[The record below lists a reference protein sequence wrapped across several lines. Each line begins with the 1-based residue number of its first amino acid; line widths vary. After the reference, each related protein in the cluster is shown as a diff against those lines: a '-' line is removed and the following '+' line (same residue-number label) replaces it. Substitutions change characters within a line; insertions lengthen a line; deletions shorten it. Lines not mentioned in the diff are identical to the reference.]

1 MSEGGGVGPKRGFVF
16 FGGGG
21 CRGLEKK
28 EGVSLLLTPNE
39 ATTNPGKNSSSSS
52 SSSSSGR
59 SKSKS
64 RPSSSSR
71 RSITFLRDK

>member
-1 MSEGGGVGPKRGFVF
+1 VSEGGGVGPKRGFVL
-16 FGGGG
+16 GGG

-39 ATTNPGKNSSSSS
+39 ATTYSVKNSSS
-52 SSSSSGR
+52 
-59 SKSKS
+59 
-64 RPSSSSR
+64 SSSSR

>member
-1 MSEGGGVGPKRGFVF
+1 MRGVGWVQKEGL
-16 FGGGG
+16 FGGG
-21 CRGLEKK
+21 GLEKK

-39 ATTNPGKNSSSSS
+39 ATTNSVKNSSSS

>member
-1 MSEGGGVGPKRGFVF
+1 MSEGGGVGLKRGFVL
-16 FGGGG
+16 GGGV
-21 CRGLEKK
+21 EKK

-39 ATTNPGKNSSSSS
+39 ATTNSVKNSSSS

-64 RPSSSSR
+64 RRSSSR